1 MISSVVVD
9 TDVVSFIFK
18 NDSRG
23 VLYTPH
29 ITGRIALVS
38 FMTVA
43 ELRRWYLQ
51 RNWGNARQQE
61 LEDFLQNYIVI
72 HSEDSLCTKWAE
84 VTSNAARKGR
94 PIDTA
99 DAWNAAT
106 AILHNVPLVTH
117 NGKHYAGVDGLT
129 IISEATP

>member
-1 MISSVVVD
+1 
-9 TDVVSFIFK
+9 
-18 NDSRG
+18 
-23 VLYTPH
+23 
-29 ITGRIALVS
+29 
-38 FMTVA
+38 MTVA

-51 RNWGNARQQE
+51 RNWGSARQQE

-84 VTSNAARKGR
+84 VTSNSARKGR

-106 AILHNVPLVTH
+106 AMLHGVPLVTH
-117 NGKHYAGVDGLT
+117 NRKHYAGVDGLT

>member
-1 MISSVVVD
+1 MSSVVVD

-18 NDSRG
+18 SDSRSI
-23 VLYTPH
+23 LYIPH
-29 ITGRIALVS
+29 LTGKIALVS

-51 RNWGNARQQE
+51 RNWGSARRQD
-61 LEDFLQNYIVI
+61 LEDFLQNYYVI

-84 VTSNAARKGR
+84 VTSSAARKGR

-106 AILHNVPLVTH
+106 AMLHNVPLVTH
-117 NGKHYAGVDGLT
+117 NRKHYAGVDGLT